1 MNRKSTFLIPIILT
15 LLSVGCARLYTADQ
29 VNSTVSAKIKEV
41 AGYQKVNVTVE
52 TIIVKEYVVVTAT
65 PRPTM
70 MQPLPYET
78 ATPVGFNRYKAED
91 VFAQLAING
100 YQIRQYYFDL
110 SKEDLGTAGNY
121 IKSASNFAVDTGA
134 VSYNG
139 IIFSFE
145 NEENLLKAY
154 DILNIAPIQEN
165 GSLFRVGNFLIE
177 MENETIRPILDQL
190 GTLSVT
196 FNQ

>member
-1 MNRKSTFLIPIILT
+1 MPILASSASSLPSSVTISGLIST
-15 LLSVGCARLYTADQ
+15 
-29 VNSTVSAKIKEV
+29 
-41 AGYQKVNVTVE
+41 
-52 TIIVKEYVVVTAT
+52 
-65 PRPTM
+65 
-70 MQPLPYET
+70 
-78 ATPVGFNRYKAED
+78 
-91 VFAQLAING
+91 
-100 YQIRQYYFDL
+100 L